1 MGLDINGAL
10 INSSNNAISITT
22 NAKTGLDFSS
32 ADIPIFNYRPSFM
45 VERTDVL
52 NSLASVTW
60 NKISFT
66 NSVFNDGSHF
76 NTGTSR
82 FTAPVTGTYI
92 LQFHI
97 YGDKANSTANTV
109 YVHPIFYVN
118 GSQTSRQAA
127 NSIPYRIRAR
137 TSLNAGY
144 AFDTQI
150 NDILYLTAGDYVEP
164 YVYAS
169 SLLRYYGYHS
179 SFSGTLVG

>member
-22 NAKTGLDFSS
+22 NSNRGLDFSS
-32 ADIPIFNYRPSFM
+32 GDVPIFNYRPSFM
-45 VERTDVL
+45 AERTDVW
-52 NSLASVTW
+52 NSLASATW

-66 NSVFNDGSHF
+66 NTVFNDGGNF
-76 NTGTSR
+76 NTGTAR

-92 LQFHI
+92 LEFHI

-109 YVHPIFYVN
+109 YTQPMFWVN
-118 GSQTSRQAA
+118 GSTISRQAA
-127 NSIPYRIRAR
+127 NAAPLRLRTR
-137 TSLNAGY
+137 TSGNAGY
-144 AFDTQI
+144 AYDTQI

-169 SLLRYYGYHS
+169 SLLRYIGYHS